1 MGDLFCGTAISQTD
15 LDKDYW
21 ENQWQNERTGWDLG
35 QSSPAIEAYI
45 EQHQNVHAKILIPGC
60 GNAHEAEF
68 LWDLGYRDITLLDI
82 SPKATKIISQK
93 FENKPGIKVVCED
106 FFEHHGHYD
115 LVIEQTFFCALPTLM
130 RKKYA
135 RKMHE
140 VLNENGRIIGVLFNR
155 NFEKNGPPFGGSIP
169 EYEFIFK
176 KYFQIIKMEECF
188 NSTKPRHGTE
198 AFINL
203 KKIKL

>member
-1 MGDLFCGTAISQTD
+1 MEELSCGFAISQTD
-15 LDKDYW
+15 LDQTYW

-35 QSSPAIEAYI
+35 QSCPAIESYM
-45 EQHQNVHAKILIPGC
+45 EQHQNITAKILIPGC

-82 SPKATKIISQK
+82 SPKATEIISQK
-93 FENKPGIKVVCED
+93 FENKLGIKVICGD
-106 FFEHHGHYD
+106 FFEHHGRYD

-135 RKMHE
+135 EKMHE
-140 VLNENGRIIGVLFNR
+140 LLNENGRIIGVLFNR
-155 NFEKNGPPFGGSIP
+155 NFEKKGPPFGGSIP

-176 KYFQIIKMEECF
+176 KYFQIIKMEECY
-188 NSTKPRHGTE
+188 NSIKPRQGTE

-203 KKIKL
+203 KKIEL